1 MSIKIVQKGHPALHR
16 PADTVPIHEITS
28 KKIQKV
34 IADMKKALATQSDGV
49 GLAAPQIG
57 IPLRIFIVSGRIFD
71 ESFERG
77 KGTSEAQQTPDLVF
91 INPEITKLS
100 KKAAWLSEGCL
111 SVRPLYGEV
120 KRSLNATVRAY
131 DEHGV
136 LFERGGGG
144 LLAADAGRRRYPG
157 AGVGRYCLRPES
169 HGKRTWAGCHIV
181 KSAHSQGG

>member
-1 MSIKIVQKGHPALHR
+1 MSMKIVQKGHPAPHS
-16 PADTVPIHEITS
+16 PAVTIPIEAIPS
-28 KKIQKV
+28 KEIQKV
-34 IADMKKALATQSDGV
+34 ITDMKKALASQSDGV

-77 KGTSEAQQTPDLVF
+77 KGISETQQTPDLVF

-120 KRSLNATVRAY
+120 RRSLNATVRAY
-131 DEHGV
+131 DENGV
-136 LFERGGGG
+136 LLERGGGG
-144 LLAADAGRRRYPG
+144 LLAHIFQHEVDHLNGILFVDKARNIEEHA
-157 AGVGRYCLRPES
+157 PEDYD
-169 HGKRTWAGCHIV
+169 K
-181 KSAHSQGG
+181 KS

>member
-77 KGTSEAQQTPDLVF
+77 KGISEAQQEPDLVF

-136 LFERGGGG
+136 LFERGAGG
-144 LLAADAGRRRYPG
+144 LLAHIFQHEVDHLD
-157 AGVGRYCLRPES
+157 GVLFVDKARNIEEHIPES
-169 HGKRTWAGCHIV
+169 YAS
-181 KSAHSQGG
+181 KS